1 MVRLLVLLLALISAP
16 APAPIWA
23 AFGDA
28 ATAGVDVPPATS
40 YIGRLQETL
49 GAIDN
54 QAQEGADT
62 QAQVVL
68 MHEHPTLRA
77 VIWLPGGRD
86 LQVGRAA
93 TVYRAALE
101 DGLALLAARGATV
114 YLGIPLREP
123 TAPDALNDAYA
134 AETIAAAA
142 LYANVVIVRLS
153 GYGPLAPYPDQMGH
167 AALAQQFGL
176 AIADR
181 APFRVALP
189 EVTR

>member
-1 MVRLLVLLLALISAP
+1 MVRLLMLMLALVAAP
-16 APAPIWA
+16 APLWS
-23 AFGDA
+23 AFGDG
-28 ATAGVDVPPATS
+28 ATAGVGVPPAAS
-40 YIGRLQETL
+40 YIGRLSGAL

-54 QAQEGADT
+54 QAQEGNDT
-62 QAQVVL
+62 QAQVEL
-68 MHEHPTLRA
+68 MRGRALRA

-86 LQVGRAA
+86 LQVGRSAA
-93 TVYRAALE
+93 DYRAALD
-101 DGLALLAARGATV
+101 DGLALLADQGAAV

-142 LYANVVIVRLS
+142 PYPNVVLVSLS
-153 GYGPLAPYPDQMGH
+153 GYGPLAPYPDQFGH
-167 AALAQQFGL
+167 AAIAQEFAR

-189 EVTR
+189 EVMAP